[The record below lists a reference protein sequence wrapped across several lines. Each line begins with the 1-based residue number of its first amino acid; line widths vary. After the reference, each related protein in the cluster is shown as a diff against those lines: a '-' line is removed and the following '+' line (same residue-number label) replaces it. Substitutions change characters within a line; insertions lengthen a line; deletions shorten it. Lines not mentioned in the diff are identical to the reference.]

1 MIRKILCGLSLLGLL
16 PLQPMVAQ
24 ELVDASGPSCD
35 YYLYAAAES
44 ADEVYKIKFDG
55 QRATVIG
62 VVPVGYQA
70 TEIEGAHG
78 LTVSLDGK
86 HWFVTTAHGKPN
98 GILYKHSTATDKVV
112 GQTTLG
118 LFPAT
123 MQISKATG
131 LLYCVNFNLHG
142 KMVASSVSIV
152 DPAEMVE
159 VARTQ
164 TGSMPH
170 GSRLSAD
177 GLSHFSCSMMSGELF
192 EIDAASFE
200 VKRKLQ
206 LEDPTKIDRT
216 PVRNKLPKQA
226 RHQAH
231 ESAGDHLDIKG
242 MPKPTWVHPHP
253 KGGIAYVCLNGI
265 AQVAEVDLR
274 KWRVMRRF
282 PTAKGPYNVEVTPDG
297 AKLLVSYKSSQSFG
311 ILDTKTGKELARIPS
326 TRKIT
331 HGVVISP
338 DGRYGF
344 VTSEGIGSEQGAVD
358 VVDMRTNKLV
368 SAVKIGLQAGGIA
381 FWKIVPRGR

>member
-1 MIRKILCGLSLLGLL
+1 MIRPSV
-16 PLQPMVAQ
+16 MVAA
-24 ELVDASGPSCD
+24 LSALASPGVASPQGKGAPGEPGRD

-55 QRATVIG
+55 ARATVAG
-62 VVPVGYQA
+62 VVQVGYQA

-78 LTVSLDGK
+78 LTVSPDGE
-86 HWFVTTAHGKPN
+86 HWFVTMAHGKPN
-98 GILYKHSTATDKVV
+98 GILYKHSTETDKVV

-123 MQISKATG
+123 MQISPATG

-152 DPAEMVE
+152 DPIEMVE

-192 EIDAASFE
+192 EIDAATFE
-200 VKRKLQ
+200 IKRKLQ

-216 PVRNKLPKQA
+216 PVPARRPEQA
-226 RHQAH
+226 RHKVH
-231 ESAGDHLDIKG
+231 EAAGDHLNIKG

-265 AQVAEVDLR
+265 AQVAEVDLE
-274 KWRVMRRF
+274 KWRVARRF

-297 AKLLVSYKSSQSFG
+297 AKLLVSYKSSKSIG
-311 ILDTKTGKELARIPS
+311 ILDTRTGKELARLPS
-326 TRKIT
+326 SRKVT
-331 HGVVISP
+331 HGVAVSP

-344 VTSEGIGSEQGAVD
+344 VTSEGVGSEKGAVD

-368 SAVKIGLQAGGIA
+368 STVDIGLQAGGIT
-381 FWKIVPRGR
+381 FWKMVPQPR